1 MLAALKLCLAEVEPG
16 VVDSRYIN
24 LNFEW
29 LLRTRRVFNIT
40 NTNTRWQLL
49 KFGSCEAATTPTT
62 NGIVAAEA
70 NILRRVVVIVAVGCS
85 WPDMVYNLIFLNDT
99 M

>member
-1 MLAALKLCLAEVEPG
+1 MLAALKLCLAEVEPR
-16 VVDSRYIN
+16 VVDTRYVN

-29 LLRTRRVFNIT
+29 LVGTRRVFNIA
-40 NTNTRWQLL
+40 NTNTRRQLL
-49 KFGSCEAATTPTT
+49 KFGGCEAATTPTT

-70 NILRRVVVIVAVGCS
+70 NILRWVVAIVAIGRS
-85 WPDMVYNLIFLNDT
+85 WPDMVYNLILLYDT

>member
-1 MLAALKLCLAEVEPG
+1 MEPS
-16 VVDSRYIN
+16 VVDTRYIN

-29 LLRTRRVFNIT
+29 LLGTRRVFNID
-40 NTNTRWQLL
+40 NTNTRRQLL
-49 KFGSCEAATTPTT
+49 KFGSCEAITPTT

-70 NILRRVVVIVAVGCS
+70 NILRRVVAIVAVGCS
-85 WPDMVYNLIFLNDT
+85 WPDMVYNLILLNDT